1 MDHSPNKKITRR
13 EFIKGAAAAIALPP
27 LLSNNSF
34 FYGSLAHAAEGA
46 DLIIAK
52 NGSPS
57 QLLQAAIMPLGGM
70 GRFVKK
76 GQRVV
81 IKANIAWARTPE
93 QACTNNP
100 ELLSALIK
108 MCYEAGAKRVAVWD
122 HTCDNYQFTFSRSGL
137 KETAQKAGADIFSGH
152 GRNVYKQVEVPKGKK
167 LKTAEVLKDVLES
180 DVFINFPLPKHHF
193 ATELTLGLKNLIG
206 IVWDMEQLHKIDL
219 HQCIADINTLRK
231 PDLVVMDAIRI
242 LTTNGPKGPGKTE
255 DIGEVIASTDIVAA
269 DAHAAAFFKHP
280 KTGKP
285 FKPEEIKFV
294 KNAYELGLGE
304 IDLSKVRVK
313 KVSAT

>member
-1 MDHSPNKKITRR
+1 MDHSPNKKISRR
-13 EFIKGAAAAIALPP
+13 QFIKGAATAMAMPALP
-27 LLSNNSF
+27 SNEIF
-34 FYGSLAHAAEGA
+34 FYGSLAHAAEEC
-46 DLIIAK
+46 DLVIAK

-57 QLLQAAIMPLGGM
+57 QLLQAAMAPLGGM

-81 IKANIAWARTPE
+81 IKANIAWARTPD

-152 GRNVYKQVEVPKGKK
+152 GHNVYKQVEVPKGKK
-167 LKTAEVLKDVLES
+167 LKTAEVLRDVLEG

-193 ATELTLGLKNLIG
+193 ATELSLGLKNLIG

-219 HQCIADINTLRK
+219 HQCIADINTVRK
-231 PDLVVMDAIRI
+231 PDLVVVDAIRI

-255 DIGEVIASTDIVAA
+255 DIGEVVASTDIVAV
-269 DAHAAAFFKHP
+269 DAYSATFFKHF
-280 KTGKP
+280 KTEKP

-294 KNAYELGLGE
+294 KNAYDLGLGQ
-304 IDLSKVRVK
+304 IDLSKVRLK
-313 KVSAT
+313 KVSAA

>member
-1 MDHSPNKKITRR
+1 MDHTLNKRITRR
-13 EFIKGAAAAIALPP
+13 QFIKGAAATTVLPLFSSTLP
-27 LLSNNSF
+27 
-34 FYGSLAHAAEGA
+34 FYGSLAHAAGEA

-57 QLLQAAIMPLGGM
+57 QLLQAAMAPLGGM

-81 IKANIAWARTPE
+81 IKANIAWARKPE
-93 QACTNNP
+93 EACTNNP
-100 ELLSALIK
+100 DLFSALIK

-137 KETAQKAGADIFSGH
+137 KEAGQKVGADVFSGH
-152 GRNVYKQVEVPKGKK
+152 GRNVYKQVEIPKAKK
-167 LKTAEVLKDVLES
+167 LKTAEVLRDVLES
-180 DVFINFPLPKHHF
+180 DVFINFPIPKHHY
-193 ATELTLGLKNLIG
+193 ATELTLGMKNLIG

-255 DIGEVIASTDIVAA
+255 DPGEVIASKDIVAA
-269 DAHAAAFFKHP
+269 DAYAATLFKHP

-285 FKPEEIKFV
+285 FKPAEIKFV

>member
-1 MDHSPNKKITRR
+1 MDKSPGKKLTRR
-13 EFIKGAAAAIALPP
+13 QFIKGAAIATALHFMPDKLP
-27 LLSNNSF
+27 
-34 FYGSLAHAAEGA
+34 FYGSLAHAAEEV
-46 DLIIAK
+46 DLVIAK

-57 QLLQAAIMPLGGM
+57 QLLQAAMAPLGGM

-76 GQRVV
+76 GQRVM
-81 IKANIAWARTPE
+81 IKANIAWARKPE
-93 QACTNNP
+93 EACTNNP
-100 ELLSALIK
+100 DLFSALIK

-137 KETAQKAGADIFSGH
+137 KEAGQKAGADVFSGH
-152 GRNVYKQVEVPKGKK
+152 GRNVYKKVEIPRAKK
-167 LKTAEVLKDVLES
+167 LKTAEVLRDVLES
-180 DVFINFPLPKHHF
+180 DVFINFPIPKHHD
-193 ATELTLGLKNLIG
+193 ATELTLGMKNLIG

-255 DIGEVIASTDIVAA
+255 DPGEVIASADIVAV
-269 DAHAAAFFKHP
+269 DAYGATLFKHP
-280 KTGKP
+280 KTRKP
-285 FKPEEIKFV
+285 FKPSEIKFV

>member
-1 MDHSPNKKITRR
+1 MDKFQNKTITRR
-13 EFIKGAAAAIALPP
+13 QFIKGTAAAAALP
-27 LLSNNSF
+27 LLADKLP
-34 FYGSLAHAAEGA
+34 FYGSLALAAEEA
-46 DLIIAK
+46 DLVIAK

-57 QLLQAAIMPLGGM
+57 QLLRAAMSPLGGM

-81 IKANIAWARTPE
+81 IKANFAWARTPE

-100 ELLSALIK
+100 DLLSALIK
-108 MCYEAGAKRVAVWD
+108 MCYDTGAKRVAVWD
-122 HTCDNYQFTFSRSGL
+122 HTCDNYQFCFSRSGL

-152 GRNVYKQVEVPKGKK
+152 GRNSYKQVEVQKGKK
-167 LKTAEVLKDVLES
+167 LKTVEILRDVLES
-180 DVFINFPLPKHHF
+180 DVFVNFPIPKQHF
-193 ATELTLGLKNLIG
+193 ATELTLGMKNLIG
-206 IVWDMEQLHKIDL
+206 ITWDMEQLHKIGL
-219 HQCIADINTLRK
+219 QQCIADVNTVRK

-269 DAHAAAFFKHP
+269 DAYAATFFKHP
-280 KTGKP
+280 QTGKP
-285 FKPEEIKFV
+285 FKPEEIQFV
-294 KNAYELGLGE
+294 KNAYDLGLGQ

>member
-1 MDHSPNKKITRR
+1 MDSSHKRLTRR
-13 EFIKGAAAAIALPP
+13 QFIKGTAAAATLPLFSKTLP
-27 LLSNNSF
+27 
-34 FYGSLAHAAEGA
+34 FYGSLAHAAEGS
-46 DLIIAK
+46 DLVIAK
-52 NGSPS
+52 SGSPS
-57 QLLQAAIMPLGGM
+57 QLLQAAMAPLGGM

-100 ELLSALIK
+100 DLFMALIK

-122 HTCDNYQFTFSRSGL
+122 HTCDNYQFCFSRSGL
-137 KETAQKAGADIFSGH
+137 KEAAQKVGADIFSGH
-152 GRNVYKQVEVPKGKK
+152 GRNVYKQVDIPKGKK
-167 LKTAEVLKDVLES
+167 LKTAELLRDVVES
-180 DVFINFPLPKHHF
+180 EVFINFPIPKQHF

-219 HQCIADINTLRK
+219 HQCIADVNTLRK
-231 PDLVVMDAIRI
+231 PDLVVMDALRI

-255 DIGEVIASTDIVAA
+255 DIGEVITSTDIVAA
-269 DAHAAAFFKHP
+269 DAYAAAFFKHP

-294 KNAYELGLGE
+294 KNAYDLGLGE
-304 IDLSKVRVK
+304 INLSKVRVK
-313 KVSAT
+313 KVSAV